1 MDQMVDFY
9 LEEEE
14 KVIPK
19 DYSPNAESF
28 FKSKRGR
35 KKRHE
40 KRDSEGFKLPFLP
53 SISQSVVS
61 CTYSSTEIAPPG
73 QSREMETTM
82 QVDEEFES
90 TSFLPHV
97 PNNDD
102 SFDPTIP
109 ESDNAPETSFESME
123 TSFEAT
129 ASVTENCLET
139 NESIVTETSFE
150 TSESMVT
157 ETSFEHSVP
166 SFASIPE
173 TSFGESVSFV
183 SNNEPSY
190 SVGQNGPYSTTNF
203 EHSSFVEPPP
213 GIGQINNVPGVY
225 YMYEPYAQPQPLQT
239 QQLECSN
246 YECRDYFGLDDRDLN
261 IPMENASI
269 EMPTQLPN
277 DAQLIDAIKDWLK
290 SPNFDF
296 LQNLEPNPPDLP
308 LDLYEDLFD

>member
-9 LEEEE
+9 LVEEE
-14 KVIPK
+14 KVAPK

-61 CTYSSTEIAPPG
+61 CTNSSTEIAPIPG
-73 QSREMETTM
+73 PSREMETTM

-90 TSFLPHV
+90 SSFLPHV

-102 SFDPTIP
+102 SFEPTIP
-109 ESDNAPETSFESME
+109 ESDNVSETSFESME

-139 NESIVTETSFE
+139 TTNESRLTENCLESNDSMVTETSFE
-150 TSESMVT
+150 TSESMLT

-166 SFASIPE
+166 SFTSIPR
-173 TSFGESVSFV
+173 
-183 SNNEPSY
+183 N
-190 SVGQNGPYSTTNF
+190 
-203 EHSSFVEPPP
+203 
-213 GIGQINNVPGVY
+213 
-225 YMYEPYAQPQPLQT
+225 
-239 QQLECSN
+239 
-246 YECRDYFGLDDRDLN
+246 
-261 IPMENASI
+261 
-269 EMPTQLPN
+269 
-277 DAQLIDAIKDWLK
+277 
-290 SPNFDF
+290 
-296 LQNLEPNPPDLP
+296 
-308 LDLYEDLFD
+308 